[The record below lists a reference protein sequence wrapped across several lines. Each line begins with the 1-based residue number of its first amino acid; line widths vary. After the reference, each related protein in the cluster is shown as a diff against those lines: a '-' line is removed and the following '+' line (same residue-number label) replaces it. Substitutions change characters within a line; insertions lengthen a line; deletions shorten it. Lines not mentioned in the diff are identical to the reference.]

1 MEQKK
6 RRFLYEGDS
15 KIFHKNGIDHG
26 PFTPFSKIKVNPSVK
41 LQYLLIIHEK
51 QLTETPNSQNI

>member
-1 MEQKK
+1 M
-6 RRFLYEGDS
+6 GDN

-26 PFTPFSKIKVNPSVK
+26 PLTPFSKIKVNPTEK

-51 QLTETPNSQNI
+51 HLTETPSSPNI